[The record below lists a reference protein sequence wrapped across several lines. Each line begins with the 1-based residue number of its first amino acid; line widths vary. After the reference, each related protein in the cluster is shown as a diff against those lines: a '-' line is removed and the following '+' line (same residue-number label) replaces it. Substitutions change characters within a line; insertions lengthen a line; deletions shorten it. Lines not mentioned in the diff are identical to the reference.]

1 MKAIIIENV
10 NKEIKLKYSLAPV
23 YWKGVKVE
31 VFTDSSWSSLAI
43 YHSISTVF
51 ENQINVI

>member
-31 VFTDSSWSSLAI
+31 VITDSYLK
-43 YHSISTVF
+43 
-51 ENQINVI
+51 